1 MRAVGRLF
9 HLRMSGRT
17 ERLARRGQSLVELA
31 LALPLLLLL
40 LLGAIDV
47 GRLFVDNVQLR
58 NAAREG
64 AGYGAHFPND
74 IDGIKL
80 RVTRHGAPQGT
91 STTVVCRRAKPTA
104 AWSQGAP
111 RLP

>member
-1 MRAVGRLF
+1 
-9 HLRMSGRT
+9 MSGRT